1 MDAQL
6 RAEID
11 ALRGLN
17 GAKLRRKH
25 AEVFGDSLGRSMSRE
40 QALRRIAWRL
50 QARAEGGLSE
60 RARQRA
66 SELADG
72 STLRLS
78 PPPSFSVP
86 LAPTLGQGDATPARS
101 ARDRRLPPPG
111 STLAREFRGQ
121 QIVVEVLPEGF
132 DYRGRVFRSLS
143 AIAREVS
150 GAVWNGFV
158 FFGLQ
163 K

>member
-17 GAKLRRKH
+17 AAKLRRKH
-25 AEVFGDSLGRSMSRE
+25 AELFGDHLAPSINRE

-50 QARAEGGLSE
+50 QTRAEGGLSE

-66 SELADG
+66 GELAAG
-72 STLRLS
+72 SALRQL
-78 PPPSFSVP
+78 PPRGFCLPVAPVP
-86 LAPTLGQGDATPARS
+86 ASTATAARS
-101 ARDRRLPPPG
+101 SRDRRLPAAG
-111 STLAREFRGQ
+111 TTLAREFRGE
-121 QIVVEVLPEGF
+121 QIIVEVLPEGF
-132 DYRGRVFRSLS
+132 GYAGRVFRSLS
-143 AIAREVS
+143 AIAREVT
-150 GAVWNGFV
+150 GAVWNGYV